1 MLGTEYFLKIN
12 SQQEKPMCPS
22 VVNAVDRSSRYHS
35 FKQKQGLFHRFNPRS
50 TMARSHTTRNR
61 DFLNL

>member
-22 VVNAVDRSSRYHS
+22 VVNAVRPFFTLSQ
-35 FKQKQGLFHRFNPRS
+35 F
-50 TMARSHTTRNR
+50 
-61 DFLNL
+61 